1 MTVAS
6 LMTIGDF
13 SRAVRL
19 TAKALRFYHRNGVL
33 VPAHV
38 DDHNGYRLYT
48 PEQIPDA
55 QTVRT
60 LRTLDVPVEVIR
72 EVVSTPDVEL
82 RAELISDHLAR
93 MEDKLEET
101 RAAVESLRAML
112 ERPRPQPEIVH
123 RSVAETRVVAIRECI
138 DLRDLGTWFRRS
150 VSTLQG
156 IADSAD
162 PDAIGSFGGV
172 WPDDLLVDGRGT
184 ATLYF
189 AIQNGFD
196 EHALRSGAEVLV
208 LPAVELAVARHE
220 GSDALVPQV
229 YAALGAHVA
238 RHELRIDA
246 PVRETYIQGFPGID
260 QHCVID
266 IGWPIFRVFR

>member
-1 MTVAS
+1 
-6 LMTIGDF
+6 MTIGDF

-19 TAKALRFYHRNGVL
+19 TAKALRFYHRQGVL

-60 LRTLDVPVEVIR
+60 LRTLDVPVDVIR

-82 RAELISDHLAR
+82 RAELISHHLAR

-112 ERPRPQPEIVH
+112 ERPRPQPEIIH
-123 RSVAETRVVAIRECI
+123 RSVAESRVVAISESI
-138 DLRDLGTWFRRS
+138 ELRDLGSWFRRS
-150 VSTLQG
+150 VSTLQD
-156 IADSAD
+156 IAESAD
-162 PDAIGSFGGV
+162 RDMIGSFGGV
-172 WPDDLLVDGRGT
+172 WPDDLIVDGRGT

-189 AIQNGFD
+189 TIQDGFD
-196 EHALRSGAEVLV
+196 ESILHSGAEVLV

-220 GSDALVPQV
+220 GPDALVPQV
-229 YAALGAHVA
+229 YAALGEHVA

-246 PVRETYIQGFPGID
+246 PVRETYVEGFPGID
-260 QHCVID
+260 RHCVID